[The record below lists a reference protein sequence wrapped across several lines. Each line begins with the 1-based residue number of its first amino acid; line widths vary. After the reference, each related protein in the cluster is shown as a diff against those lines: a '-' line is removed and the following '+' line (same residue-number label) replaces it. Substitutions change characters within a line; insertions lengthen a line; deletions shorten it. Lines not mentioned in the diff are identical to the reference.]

1 MRKSIK
7 HLFGLT
13 LGVSLALGLI
23 SSASAEGSV
32 SVQVDGKTVQSA
44 AYIDQ
49 NDRTMVSPD
58 IADALGLTQ
67 KQEGSRVQFTRNG
80 VSTYFTGSDATF
92 SGSEMDT
99 VPALRDGTLYVPLA
113 YLAQAYN
120 MPVSWDAGSKAVSV
134 STTSTGPISL
144 DGVPAPAFDYSDAN
158 QLPMTGYFSK
168 TLTYPDLQGNSAQR
182 EADIYISEHASCR
195 PYFYVIA
202 LPDKVDPTQF
212 LMENGWFDL
221 AEENGECLFV
231 LAPGSS
237 GWGSVEEELPFLT
250 AALSWLNTPVAD
262 EADPNAPCLLY
273 TSPSPRDLC

>member
-144 DGVPAPAFDYSDAN
+144 DGVPAPA
-158 QLPMTGYFSK
+158 LITPMQT
-168 TLTYPDLQGNSAQR
+168 
-182 EADIYISEHASCR
+182 SC
-195 PYFYVIA
+195 P
-202 LPDKVDPTQF
+202 
-212 LMENGWFDL
+212 
-221 AEENGECLFV
+221 
-231 LAPGSS
+231 
-237 GWGSVEEELPFLT
+237 
-250 AALSWLNTPVAD
+250 
-262 EADPNAPCLLY
+262 
-273 TSPSPRDLC
+273 

>member
-58 IADALGLTQ
+58 IADALGL
-67 KQEGSRVQFTRNG
+67 
-80 VSTYFTGSDATF
+80 SDATF

-168 TLTYPDLQGNSAQR
+168 TLTYEDAAGGQ
-182 EADIYISEHASCR
+182 ASM
-195 PYFYVIA
+195 P
-202 LPDKVDPTQF
+202 
-212 LMENGWFDL
+212 
-221 AEENGECLFV
+221 
-231 LAPGSS
+231 
-237 GWGSVEEELPFLT
+237 
-250 AALSWLNTPVAD
+250 PVG
-262 EADPNAPCLLY
+262 PIFM
-273 TSPSPRDLC
+273 